1 VTCPLLMQFLL
12 LFTASRWLRRQTRP
26 QGLCCVVQDVDFM
39 EILGQMGCVLFATKN
54 IFNDS
59 RTVAGSVQW
68 VRVYNISVF
77 LVLFYFELKTGDE
90 EESHNTFWENFWKLY
105 TEIMNFK
112 EYTSSKHSKN
122 RNVFLCN
129 MLWSTLNFL
138 LHLFLVSVYSSYMIS

>member
-1 VTCPLLMQFLL
+1 
-12 LFTASRWLRRQTRP
+12 
-26 QGLCCVVQDVDFM
+26 M

-90 EESHNTFWENFWKLY
+90 EESHNTFWENF
-105 TEIMNFK
+105 
-112 EYTSSKHSKN
+112 
-122 RNVFLCN
+122 
-129 MLWSTLNFL
+129 
-138 LHLFLVSVYSSYMIS
+138 